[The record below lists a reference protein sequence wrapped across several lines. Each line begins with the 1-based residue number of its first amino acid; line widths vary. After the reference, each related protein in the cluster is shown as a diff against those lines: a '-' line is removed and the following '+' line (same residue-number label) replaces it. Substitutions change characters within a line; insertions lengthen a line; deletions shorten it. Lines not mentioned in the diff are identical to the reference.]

1 MRYNYKDELRI
12 KKRKKV
18 ALTALIAL
26 FIIVAAC
33 VGLGYLLFFA
43 NLLDVRTI
51 DISGAEIISSADL
64 KTTAED
70 WLNGVFLGIAR
81 NRNLLFVSAE
91 KLASE
96 LTAKF
101 PRIDSAEIRK
111 EFPHGLK
118 ITVIE
123 RQSAGTWCFDDGGKP
138 FGGDNHGKCFYFD
151 KNGVAYAEAMPS
163 SGFLILNVTDY
174 RGQAVALGS
183 AVASEE
189 WFKNIIMAGELL
201 LKVGVSV
208 AEISI
213 PSDSF
218 DEFDAKTAGGWK
230 ILFNNSTDITKQITS
245 LGILFRDQLPAE
257 KRTGLQYID
266 LRIQD
271 RIYYK

>member
-1 MRYNYKDELRI
+1 MRLAYKDELRI

-18 ALTALIAL
+18 ALIALIAL

-43 NLLDVRTI
+43 NLLDVRAI
-51 DISGAEIISSADL
+51 DISGAEIIPSADL
-64 KTTAED
+64 KITTED
-70 WLNGVFLGIAR
+70 WLNGGFLGIAR
-81 NRNLLFVSAE
+81 NRNLLFVSAK

-101 PRIDSAEIRK
+101 PRINSAEIRK

-123 RQSAGTWCFDDGGKP
+123 RQSAGTWCLGNGGKP
-138 FGGDNHGKCFYFD
+138 FGDTQGKCFYFD

-163 SGFLILNVTDY
+163 SGFLILNVADY
-174 RGQAVALGS
+174 RGQTVALGS

-189 WFKNIIMAGELL
+189 WFKNIITAGELL
-201 LKVGVSV
+201 PKVGVNV

-213 PSDSF
+213 PSGSF

-230 ILFNNSTDITKQITS
+230 ILFSNSTDIAKQITS
-245 LGILFRDQLPAE
+245 LGILFRDKLPAAS
-257 KRTGLQYID
+257 RAGLQYID

-271 RIYYK
+271 RIYYR

>member
-1 MRYNYKDELRI
+1 MRPNYKDELRI

-18 ALTALIAL
+18 ALRALIAL

-51 DISGAEIISSADL
+51 DISDAEIIPSAEL
-64 KTTAED
+64 RTATEE
-70 WLNGVFLGIAR
+70 WLNGGFLGIAR
-81 NRNLLFVSAE
+81 NKNLLFISAGE
-91 KLASE
+91 LASE

-101 PRIDSAEIRK
+101 PRIDSVKIRK
-111 EFPHGLK
+111 EFPHNLK
-118 ITVIE
+118 ITVVE
-123 RQSAGTWCFDDGGKP
+123 RQSAGIWCFIAS
-138 FGGDNHGKCFYFD
+138 GKCFYFD
-151 KNGVAYAEAMPS
+151 KNGVAYAEATQS

-174 RGQAVALGS
+174 QGQAVALGS
-183 AVASEE
+183 RVSSEE
-189 WFKNIIMAGELL
+189 WVKNIITARELL
-201 LKVGVSV
+201 LKTGVNI
-208 AEISI
+208 AEFSI
-213 PSDSF
+213 PSGSF

-230 ILFNNSTDITKQITS
+230 ILFSNSTDIAKQIAS
-245 LGILFRDQLPAE
+245 LGILFRDKLSAE

>member
-1 MRYNYKDELRI
+1 MRPAYKDELRI

-18 ALTALIAL
+18 ALMALVAL
-26 FIIVAAC
+26 FIIVAVC

-51 DISGAEIISSADL
+51 DINGAEVIPSADL
-64 KTTAED
+64 KTAAES
-70 WLNGVFLGIAR
+70 WLNGGFLGITR

-123 RQSAGTWCFDDGGKP
+123 RQSAGTWCFIASGKP
-138 FGGDNHGKCFYFD
+138 FDNTQDKCFYFD
-151 KNGVAYAEAMPS
+151 KNGVAYAEAIPS

-213 PSDSF
+213 PSGSF

-230 ILFNNSTDITKQITS
+230 ILFSNSTDITKQITS
-245 LGILFRDQLPAE
+245 LGILFRDQLPVE

>member
-18 ALTALIAL
+18 ALIALIAL

-43 NLLDVRTI
+43 NLLDVRAI
-51 DISGAEIISSADL
+51 DISGAEIIPSADL
-64 KTTAED
+64 KTAAEN
-70 WLNGVFLGIAR
+70 WLNGGFLGITR

-91 KLASE
+91 KLASK

-101 PRIDSAEIRK
+101 PRIDSVEITK

-118 ITVIE
+118 ITVAE
-123 RQSAGTWCFDDGGKP
+123 RQSVGIWCFAASD
-138 FGGDNHGKCFYFD
+138 KCFYFD
-151 KNGVAYAEAMPS
+151 KNGVAYAETTQS
-163 SGFLILNVTDY
+163 SGFLILSVADY
-174 RGQAVALGS
+174 QGQAVTLGS
-183 AVASEE
+183 RINSEE
-189 WFKNIIMAGELL
+189 WTKNIIMARELL
-201 LKVGVSV
+201 LKIGVSV
-208 AEISI
+208 AEFSI
-213 PSDSF
+213 PSGSF

-230 ILFNNSTDITKQITS
+230 ILFSNSTDIAKQIAS
-245 LGILFRDQLPAE
+245 LGILFRDKLPAE

-271 RIYYK
+271 RIYYR

>member
-1 MRYNYKDELRI
+1 MRPNYKDELRV
-12 KKRKKV
+12 KKRKRV
-18 ALTALIAL
+18 VLIALIAL

-43 NLLDVRTI
+43 NLLDVRAI
-51 DISGAEIISSADL
+51 DISGAEIIPSADL
-64 KTTAED
+64 KITTED
-70 WLNGVFLGIAR
+70 WLNGGFLGIAR
-81 NRNLLFVSAE
+81 NRNLLFVSAGD
-91 KLASE
+91 LASE
-96 LTAKF
+96 LTTKF

-118 ITVIE
+118 ITVVE
-123 RQSAGTWCFDDGGKP
+123 RQSAGTWCFVASD
-138 FGGDNHGKCFYFD
+138 KCFYFD

-163 SGFLILNVTDY
+163 SGFLILNVADY

-189 WFKNIIMAGELL
+189 WFKNIIAAGELL
-201 LKVGVSV
+201 PKIGVSV

-213 PSDSF
+213 PSGSF
-218 DEFDAKTAGGWK
+218 DEFDAKTAVGWK
-230 ILFNNSTDITKQITS
+230 ILFSNSTDIAKQITS
-245 LGILFRDQLPAE
+245 LGILFRDKLPAAS
-257 KRTGLQYID
+257 RAGLQYID